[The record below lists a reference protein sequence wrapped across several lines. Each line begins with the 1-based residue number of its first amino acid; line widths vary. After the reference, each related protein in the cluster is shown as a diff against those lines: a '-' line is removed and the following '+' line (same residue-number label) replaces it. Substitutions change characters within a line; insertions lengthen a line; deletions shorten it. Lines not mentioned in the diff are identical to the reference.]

1 MKIAHDDTHI
11 ALRAPITIAPA
22 PAPALRTNSAVENVL
37 NMQLGRL
44 LAQADAQ
51 TATITVLR
59 AEAAQKDARIN
70 VLSAALR
77 NCNAPAC
84 PVDHFAHTYQHPE
97 LGELECHLYGEG
109 GDSSTGFDDLVE
121 LRAAYLRGVDIA
133 YRLTNDEAA
142 RIEIDATAAAA
153 VSDCEMEFA

>member
-1 MKIAHDDTHI
+1 MKIAHDDTH
-11 ALRAPITIAPA
+11 
-22 PAPALRTNSAVENVL
+22 SAVENVL

-84 PVDHFAHTYQHPE
+84 PSGHFAHTYQHPE
-97 LGELECHLYGEG
+97 LGELECHLYGEEG
-109 GDSSTGFDDLVE
+109 EPENGMDELAE

-133 YRLTNDEAA
+133 DRLTKDEVE
-142 RIEIDATAAAA
+142 RIEIAACAALADAQ
-153 VSDCEMEFA
+153 MEC

>member
-84 PVDHFAHTYQHPE
+84 PSEHFAHTYQHPE
-97 LGELECHLYGEG
+97 LGELECHLYGEEG
-109 GDSSTGFDDLVE
+109 EPENGMDELVE
-121 LRAAYLRGVDIA
+121 LRAAYLRGTDIA
-133 YRLTNDEAA
+133 DRLTKDEVE
-142 RIEIDATAAAA
+142 RIEIAAIVALA
-153 VSDCEMEFA
+153 EAQMEF

>member
-84 PVDHFAHTYQHPE
+84 PSEHFAHTYQHPE
-97 LGELECHLYGEG
+97 LGELECHLYGEEG
-109 GDSSTGFDDLVE
+109 EPENGMDELAE

-133 YRLTNDEAA
+133 DRLTKDEVE
-142 RIEIDATAAAA
+142 RIEIAAIAA
-153 VSDCEMEFA
+153 LAEAQMEF

>member
-1 MKIAHDDTHI
+1 MKIAHDDTH
-11 ALRAPITIAPA
+11 
-22 PAPALRTNSAVENVL
+22 SAVENVL

-84 PVDHFAHTYQHPE
+84 PSEHFAHTYQHPE
-97 LGELECHLYGEG
+97 LGELECHLYGEEG
-109 GDSSTGFDDLVE
+109 EPENGMDELVE
-121 LRAAYLRGVDIA
+121 LRAAYLRGTDIA
-133 YRLTNDEAA
+133 DRLTKDEVE
-142 RIEIDATAAAA
+142 RIEIAAIVALA
-153 VSDCEMEFA
+153 EAQMEF

>member
-1 MKIAHDDTHI
+1 MKIAHDDTH
-11 ALRAPITIAPA
+11 
-22 PAPALRTNSAVENVL
+22 SAVENVL

-84 PVDHFAHTYQHPE
+84 PSEHFAHTYQHPE
-97 LGELECHLYGEG
+97 LGELECHLYGEEG
-109 GDSSTGFDDLVE
+109 EPENGMDELVE

-133 YRLTNDEAA
+133 DRLTKDEVE
-142 RIEIDATAAAA
+142 RIEIAAISALA
-153 VSDCEMEFA
+153 EAYMEF

>member
-84 PVDHFAHTYQHPE
+84 PSEHFAHTYQHPE
-97 LGELECHLYGEG
+97 LGELECHLYGEEG
-109 GDSSTGFDDLVE
+109 EPENGMDELAE

-133 YRLTNDEAA
+133 DRLTKDEVE
-142 RIEIDATAAAA
+142 RIEIAAIVALA
-153 VSDCEMEFA
+153 EAQMEF

>member
-1 MKIAHDDTHI
+1 MKIAHDDTH
-11 ALRAPITIAPA
+11 
-22 PAPALRTNSAVENVL
+22 SAVENVL

-84 PVDHFAHTYQHPE
+84 PADQFAYTYQHPE
-97 LGELECHLYGEG
+97 LGELECHLYGEEG
-109 GDSSTGFDDLVE
+109 EPENGMDELVE
-121 LRAAYLRGVDIA
+121 LRAAYLHGTDIA
-133 YRLTNDEAA
+133 DRLSDDEAA
-142 RIEIDATAAAA
+142 HIEIAACAALAAAQ
-153 VSDCEMEFA
+153 MEF

>member
-59 AEAAQKDARIN
+59 AEAAQKDARIDI
-70 VLSAALR
+70 LSAELR

-84 PVDHFAHTYQHPE
+84 PSEHFAHTYQHPE
-97 LGELECHLYGEG
+97 LGELECHLYGEEG
-109 GDSSTGFDDLVE
+109 EPENGMDELAE
-121 LRAAYLRGVDIA
+121 LRAAYLRGTDIA
-133 YRLTNDEAA
+133 DRLTKDEVE
-142 RIEIDATAAAA
+142 RIEIAACAALADAQ
-153 VSDCEMEFA
+153 MEC

>member
-84 PVDHFAHTYQHPE
+84 PSEHFAHTYQHPE
-97 LGELECHLYGEG
+97 LGELECHLYGEEG
-109 GDSSTGFDDLVE
+109 EPENGMDELVE
-121 LRAAYLRGVDIA
+121 LRAAYLRGTDIA
-133 YRLTNDEAA
+133 DRLTKDEVE
-142 RIEIDATAAAA
+142 RIEIAAIAA
-153 VSDCEMEFA
+153 LAEAQMEF